1 MKLKDQL
8 WIFEKRVNKY
18 SIGIDPEK
26 MEIALAIKEENDF
39 TTEWFA
45 PEDHKGVH
53 FGGRK
58 LRG

>member
-18 SIGIDPEK
+18 SMGIDREK
-26 MEIALAIKEENDF
+26 METTLAINEENDF

-45 PEDHKGVH
+45 PEDQKE
-53 FGGRK
+53 FIQRK
-58 LRG
+58 EA